1 MKTHIQTFIMAFLVL
16 TSASLTAQNYD
27 IKVKEENEKFS
38 SGSQNC
44 LSVMIYENETD
55 AVDKEFKSLMKDFGY
70 DKQNSDGD
78 QHFYD
83 NVKFKDLGNNPADV
97 YTKVEKGKEP
107 KSTKISVA
115 FDLGGAY
122 MSSSSHK
129 DKYDYFKKMLNEFA
143 VKLTK
148 EAVNEQ
154 LKAANKVLSGFE
166 DKQASLEKDNKNL
179 DDDIKNYNDK
189 IKKAQDDI
197 AKNKS
202 DIEVKKKEIEA
213 QKKVTENL
221 KSKYD
226 SVK

>member
-1 MKTHIQTFIMAFLVL
+1 MKTL
-16 TSASLTAQNYD
+16 TTLLSASLLLISSSILNAQNYD

-44 LSVMIYENETD
+44 LSVIIYENELD

-70 DKQNSDGD
+70 DKQSSDGD
-78 QHFYD
+78 LHFYD

-97 YTKVEKGKEP
+97 YSKVEKAKEP
-107 KSTKISVA
+107 KTVKISVA

-122 MSSSSHK
+122 MSSSQHK
-129 DKYDYFKKMLNEFA
+129 DKYEYFRKMLNEFA

-154 LKAANKVLSGFE
+154 LKVANKVLSGYE

-179 DDDIKNYNDK
+179 DEDIKSYNEK

-202 DIEVKKKEIEA
+202 DLEVKKKEIEV
-213 QKKVTENL
+213 QKKVTETL
-221 KSKYD
+221 KSKYE